1 MKRIRKDNVSVGDYF
16 LDEALESYYSL
27 TKKTIREYVDEL
39 GRYCR
44 YKSIVGQV
52 FDGTV
57 LDDRSRLIDL
67 YDSCLIQDAH
77 LKSVIETLE

>member
-44 YKSIVGQV
+44 YKYIRKNPSAT
-52 FDGTV
+52 F
-57 LDDRSRLIDL
+57 
-67 YDSCLIQDAH
+67 
-77 LKSVIETLE
+77 